1 MLNPQKIGHEHF
13 FKDLSTS
20 PVRCSHFTL
29 GNPKKSFFN
38 IVIHILQITYVTSEE
53 NK

>member
-1 MLNPQKIGHEHF
+1 MLKPEKIWYEHLT
-13 FKDLSTS
+13 DLSTS
-20 PVRCSHFTL
+20 LDRCSHFTL

-38 IVIHILQITYVTSEE
+38 IIIHTLKIIYVTSEE